1 MTSYDRIQNE
11 NGAMEPIETEIRA
24 RLKTDIT
31 DEERLIIGEVK
42 GLMIRNETFQ
52 ESRSKEVK
60 RCN

>member
-1 MTSYDRIQNE
+1 
-11 NGAMEPIETEIRA
+11 MEPIETEIRP

-31 DEERLIIGEVK
+31 DEERLIGEVK
-42 GLMIRNETFQ
+42 GLMLRNETFQ

>member
-1 MTSYDRIQNE
+1 
-11 NGAMEPIETEIRA
+11 MEPIETEIRP

-42 GLMIRNETFQ
+42 SLMIRNETFQ